1 MVNFVRWVMENIVV
15 VGFLGFLLITVP
27 AIGIMVVHES
37 KGK

>member
-1 MVNFVRWVMENIVV
+1 MVNFVRWAMENIVV

-27 AIGIMVVHES
+27 AIGIMAVYEN